1 MADQLRDPSSRLA
14 LFQIAEGYE
23 KLARRA
29 EMRIATAPEAD
40 QASPIRARSRWV

>member
-40 QASPIRARSRWV
+40 